1 MIESG
6 ASIHEVYDMMVRE
19 TRATYAEEVTA

>member
-1 MIESG
+1 MIDCG
-6 ASIHEVYDMMVRE
+6 ASIHEVYDTTVRE